1 MTDVLNIPTLIL
13 GVSLHMLLWEHLP
26 HWGTWFSRLLGVLP
40 RPLQTLYEQWRC
52 PYCAG
57 FWIGLLLHAVTGQWF
72 IAGFVQLPEFWGPA
86 AVPLSW
92 FIDALAFA
100 ALNKFGVL
108 TLTALAY
115 PAMLGHQAKEEFMA
129 KMSAKSTDD

>member
-1 MTDVLNIPTLIL
+1 MTEVLNIPTLIL

-26 HWGTWFSRLLGVLP
+26 HWGTWFSRLLRVLP

-57 FWIGLLLHAVTGQWF
+57 FWIGLFLHAVTGQWF
-72 IAGFVQLPEFWGPA
+72 VSSFAELPTFWGA
-86 AVPLSW
+86 AGPPIGW

-108 TLTALAY
+108 IMTALAY
-115 PAMLGHQAKEEFMA
+115 PAMRGYQAKEEFIA
-129 KMSAKSTDD
+129 KMAAQSAGD